1 MLHCS
6 WDTMHDRCNSY
17 FLFWAIFYP
26 FTNDPKNQN
35 FKKMKKIPGDI
46 IILYMSTKNND
57 YMMYGSWNMVHNR
70 WTDRKSDIWRWM
82 PYLKRSNFFRGFTPT
97 RALPWTHWGAYNT
110 SRPPPAFYNIWKF
123 NLCSKTV
130 ISKTAWINAWYF

>member
-1 MLHCS
+1 
-6 WDTMHDRCNSY
+6 MHDRCNSY

-57 YMMYGSWNMVHNR
+57 YMMYVS
-70 WTDRKSDIWRWM
+70 
-82 PYLKRSNFFRGFTPT
+82 
-97 RALPWTHWGAYNT
+97 
-110 SRPPPAFYNIWKF
+110 
-123 NLCSKTV
+123 
-130 ISKTAWINAWYF
+130 